1 MPARCTPDWVPR
13 RQMLTQMWCCLL
25 CGWSLLRTSD
35 DILYFWILHLTSK
48 NCVWVWKSLGIL
60 TSSFRISSSEANVQF
75 TKDSFWHKQ
84 HTETFPTLFLSILEF
99 LKESPGVLLPNN
111 ICFLIWL
118 VFCFYINAILHAIWG
133 SYLKSFL
140 YSLLQL

>member
-1 MPARCTPDWVPR
+1 MPARCTPDWVPCG
-13 RQMLTQMWCCLL
+13 QMLTQMWCCLL

-48 NCVWVWKSLGIL
+48 NRAWVWKSLGIMS
-60 TSSFRISSSEANVQF
+60 SSFRISSSEANVQF
-75 TKDSFWHKQ
+75 TKDSFWYKQ

-111 ICFLIWL
+111 IRFLIWL
-118 VFCFYINAILHAIWG
+118 FFFVFTSMP
-133 SYLKSFL
+133 SYMLFEDPI
-140 YSLLQL
+140 